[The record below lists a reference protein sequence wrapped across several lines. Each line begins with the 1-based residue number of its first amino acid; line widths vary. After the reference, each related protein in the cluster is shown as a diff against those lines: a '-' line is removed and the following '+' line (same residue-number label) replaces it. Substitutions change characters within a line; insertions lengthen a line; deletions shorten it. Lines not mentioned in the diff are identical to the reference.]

1 MRQLI
6 QLVLSFV
13 CPKFNLLKSFFCP
26 IEKYI
31 YMRKDIFYF
40 GVAIAFIAVISSGF
54 SAFKEESV
62 DGFHLED
69 TEVYDYHVPSKDES
83 EKLSRPIPFTGKSF
97 IGFKQALAAK
107 ESAGIY
113 NLVNAYGYMGKY
125 QFGRSTLRHVGVSDF
140 TTFLESPDLQEEAIY
155 ALLSI
160 NKWELRKEI
169 RNYSGRVI
177 NGITITESGLLAAAH
192 LAGTS
197 SVKTYLRSN
206 GKNGFKDGF
215 GTSLRSYIK
224 RFNGY
229 DTSGI
234 PANRFAKVIS

>member
-1 MRQLI
+1 
-6 QLVLSFV
+6 
-13 CPKFNLLKSFFCP
+13 
-26 IEKYI
+26 
-31 YMRKDIFYF
+31 MRKDIFYF

-54 SAFKEESV
+54 SALKEDSV
-62 DGFHLED
+62 DGFHLEE
-69 TEVYDYHVPSKDES
+69 TEVYDYRVPSKDES
-83 EKLSRPIPFTGKSF
+83 EKLSFTIPYTGKTL
-97 IGFKQALAAK
+97 IGFKQALAVK

-113 NLVNAYGYMGKY
+113 DLVNAYGYMGKY
-125 QFGRSTLRHVGVSDF
+125 QFGRSTLRNVGVYDF
-140 TTFLESPDLQEEAIY
+140 KNFLKNPALQEEAIE

-177 NGITITESGLLAAAH
+177 NGIKITESGLLAAAH
-192 LAGTS
+192 LAGAS

-215 GTSLRSYIK
+215 GTSLKSYIK

-229 DTSGI
+229 DTSTI
-234 PANRFAKVIS
+234 YPNRFAKVTL